1 MQMPQISRQQWNF
14 TLVELMVAMA
24 ILVIMMGF
32 LFQFVNGA
40 RRIWTA
46 SASTAEAFDDAQIVL
61 QVMENDLKHLIQHCE
76 YDYGARTLCLRY
88 IDEDTTKYLIFP
100 IGQDSSGNP
109 AIIIYIYNNGKLY
122 RKQLPIPNQD
132 VFEIFHKKPEK
143 NKDEYKVILKEFI
156 NDNFSI
162 TDDTPFVCD
171 EIDDFNVSC
180 FPDPTTLN
188 DDKFPDCWPYNED
201 THTHYANYRTLYTY
215 PGTFSALRI
224 SLSLSAGTFVAGQD
238 DESTRKFSKFVF
250 LL

>member
-1 MQMPQISRQQWNF
+1 MPKTSKQRWNF

-76 YDYGARTLCLRY
+76 YDYGAKTLCLKY
-88 IDEDTTKYLIFP
+88 IDEGDTEKYLIFP
-100 IGQDSSGNP
+100 IGQDASGDP
-109 AIIIYIYNNGKLY
+109 AIIIYGYDNGELF
-122 RKQLPIPNQD
+122 RQQLSLPAND
-132 VFEIFHKKPEK
+132 SVFDIFHIRDGEDS
-143 NKDEYKVILKEFI
+143 NDYKDRLKSFFVKSSLVCDGI
-156 NDNFSI
+156 QKLDI
-162 TDDTPFVCD
+162 TPF
-171 EIDDFNVSC
+171 
-180 FPDPTTLN
+180 FPISSPIE
-188 DDKFPDCWPYNED
+188 PDIY
-201 THTHYANYRTLYTY
+201 TSKANCT
-215 PGTFSALRI
+215 AIKI

-238 DESTRKFSKFVF
+238 DESTREFSKFVF